1 MSGVRRG
8 RKIPSGDAFAYYVAL
23 GPERSYGAV
32 AAHYG
37 ASQRAVQKTATR
49 EKWTARLES
58 IETAV
63 QTETADLLKE
73 TLVEMRSRHLK
84 TLRVVHTRAVEAL
97 RDRRFDSAM
106 EGVRALDIAVKLER
120 LIAGEASTRADLVV
134 RELRRRE
141 EDQLLVEDVVADAFV
156 DEENDFDGEASLGQ
170 VIQGT
175 GGEATGE

>member
-8 RKIPSGDAFAYYVAL
+8 RKIPSGDAFAYYVGL

-32 AAHYG
+32 AKHYG
-37 ASQRAVQKTATR
+37 SSQRAVQKTATR
-49 EKWTARLES
+49 ERWTARLES
-58 IETAV
+58 IEAAV
-63 QTETADLLKE
+63 QTETAELLKE

-120 LIAGEASTRADLVV
+120 LIAGEASTRADLVI

-141 EDQLLVEDVVADAFV
+141 TDDLLTSEDGEDGTDDVVEAVEPFV
-156 DEENDFDGEASLGQ
+156 DLEDGAN
-170 VIQGT
+170 
-175 GGEATGE
+175 A

>member
-37 ASQRAVQKTATR
+37 ASQRAVQKAASR

-58 IETAV
+58 IEAAV
-63 QTETADLLKE
+63 QADTAELLKE
-73 TLVEMRSRHLK
+73 TLVEMRGRHLK

-106 EGVRALDIAVKLER
+106 EGVRALEVALKLER
-120 LIAGEASTRADLVV
+120 LIAGEASTRADLIV

-141 EDQLLVEDVVADAFV
+141 EDQLLVEDVVTDAFASED
-156 DEENDFDGEASLGQ
+156 DELDSEASLSEL
-170 VIQGT
+170 I
-175 GGEATGE
+175 GEAGRDATGK